1 MTMHT
6 TQRAKYT
13 PRWLA
18 VLTVIAMTI
27 LGLAAP
33 ASAAEINNAVTD
45 VRVTT
50 TDATIF
56 SDVTFEVDW
65 TVPNGS
71 SGGDFFSLDLPD
83 ALDAPDTLTFDLADP
98 AGQVIAIAT
107 VSNGV
112 ITFTLTD
119 AVNGQNNISGTAFIT
134 TGLNQDVVQDGAAQ
148 DITFV
153 TAAGTFTQELVLQ
166 EFVPNPD
173 ALKFVRLL
181 DAPNANGNQVI
192 SGIETRLLTADDLG
206 ATVTI
211 IDTPAPGIELDCAA
225 TSVSI
230 REFPSGD
237 TLSTVPP
244 ADVTETCTP
253 TSSTV
258 SFEVTPDMVD
268 TKVRATFELAI
279 TNPAQTEFSNDGSID
294 IAGDVTLVDA
304 ADAFLEAGGQADAD
318 TFDLALIKQLEDGTN
333 LATVAPGDSVTFT
346 ITVENQ
352 GAVDAANIELVDFVS
367 DGLTLNDDAWTDN
380 GDGTASLST
389 PIAAL
394 AAGESTSVN
403 ITFTVDADATGTIDN
418 FAEISN
424 ATDAN
429 GNPVNDIDS
438 TPDAIN
444 DDVFLNDDDTT
455 GNGLAGE
462 DEDDSDRAQLTIEVP
477 AEPAPEPDPEP
488 EPEPQPEPEPEPAVF
503 DLALIKQLSN
513 GTNLATVESGDAVT
527 FTLTVENQGEVD
539 AANIALTDFIPNG
552 LTLNDLSW
560 TDNGNGTATL
570 NTPIAAL
577 AAGASTT
584 VNITFTVDD
593 NVSGTISNFAEI
605 SDATDADGNAV
616 TDIDSTPDA
625 ISDNDNFVTDDDTT
639 GNGLAGGDEDDHDR
653 AQLNVQIPVEVQQ
666 NTETTPQLAVTGTDE
681 EVLAWAISVS
691 LLLLLF
697 GTMITEATTGFRR
710 SDSK

>member
-1 MTMHT
+1 MT
-6 TQRAKYT
+6 
-13 PRWLA
+13 
-18 VLTVIAMTI
+18 VF
-27 LGLAAP
+27 GLAAP
-33 ASAAEINNAVTD
+33 ASAAEINDAITD

-50 TDATIF
+50 DDANLF
-56 SDVTFEVDW
+56 GDVTFEVDW

-71 SGGDFFSLDLPD
+71 AGGDFFSLDLPPE
-83 ALDAPDTLTFDLADP
+83 LDAPDTLTFDLADP
-98 AGQVIAIAT
+98 AGQVIAVAT
-107 VSNGV
+107 VNAGV

-134 TGLNQDVVQDGAAQ
+134 TGLNQDAVQDGAAQ

-153 TAAGTFTQELVLQ
+153 TATGTITQELVIA

-181 DAPNANGNQVI
+181 DAPNEDGNQVI
-192 SGIETRLLTADDLG
+192 SGIETRLLTADDVG

-211 IDTPAPGIELDCAA
+211 VDTPGAGIELDCAV
-225 TSVSI
+225 TVVTI

-237 TLSTVPP
+237 SLATVDP
-244 ADVTETCTP
+244 AAVTETCIP

-268 TKVRATFELAI
+268 TKVRATFQLRI
-279 TNPAQTEFSNDGSID
+279 TNPDQGEFSNDGSID

-333 LATVAPGDSVTFT
+333 LATVAPGDSVAFT

-352 GAVDAANIELVDFVS
+352 GAVDAGNIEIVDFVPA
-367 DGLTLNDDAWTDN
+367 GLTLADDAWTDN
-380 GDGTASLST
+380 GDGTASLTT
-389 PIAAL
+389 PIADL
-394 AAGESTSVN
+394 PSGESTSVT

-424 ATDAN
+424 ATDAD
-429 GNPVNDIDS
+429 GNPVNDVDS

-462 DEDDSDRAQLTIEVP
+462 DEDDSDRAQLTIQQP
-477 AEPAPEPDPEP
+477 APEP
-488 EPEPQPEPEPEPAVF
+488 EPEPVF
-503 DLALIKQLSN
+503 DLALIKRLSD
-513 GTNLATVESGDAVT
+513 GTNLATVAPGDSVT
-527 FTLTVENQGEVD
+527 FTITVTNQGEVD
-539 AANIALTDFIPNG
+539 AANIEIVDFVPNG
-552 LTLNDLSW
+552 LTLNDLRW
-560 TDNGNGTATL
+560 TANANGTATL

-577 AAGASTT
+577 AAGTSTT
-584 VNITFTVDD
+584 VSITFTVNSDAT
-593 NVSGTISNFAEI
+593 GTIDNFAEI
-605 SDATDADGNAV
+605 SNATDADGNGV

-625 ISDNDNFVTDDDTT
+625 INNDNFVTDDDVT
-639 GNGLAGGDEDDHDR
+639 GNGLTGGDEDDHDR

-666 NTETTPQLAVTGTDE
+666 NTETQPQLAVTGADE
-681 EVLAWAISVS
+681 TVLAWFLSVS

-697 GTMITEATTGFRR
+697 GTMFIEATSDIRR
-710 SDSK
+710 STRKQ

>member
-6 TQRAKYT
+6 TQRAKYA

-33 ASAAEINNAVTD
+33 ASAAEINNAITD

-83 ALDAPDTLTFDLADP
+83 ALDAPDSLTFDLADP
-98 AGQVIAIAT
+98 AGQVIAVAT

-134 TGLNQDVVQDGAAQ
+134 TGLNQDAVQDGAAQ

-211 IDTPAPGIELDCAA
+211 IDTPGPGIELDCAT

-279 TNPAQTEFSNDGSID
+279 TNPAQGEFSNDGSID

-352 GAVDAANIELVDFVS
+352 GAVDAANIELVDFVA

-424 ATDAN
+424 ATDAD
-429 GNPVNDIDS
+429 GNPVTDIDS
-438 TPDAIN
+438 TPDAISDN
-444 DDVFLNDDDTT
+444 DNFVTDDDTT

-477 AEPAPEPDPEP
+477 AE
-488 EPEPQPEPEPEPAVF
+488 PEPEPEPAVF

-513 GTNLATVESGDAVT
+513 GTNLATVESGDTVT

-539 AANIALTDFIPNG
+539 AANIALTDFVPNG
-552 LTLNDLSW
+552 LTLNDLGW
-560 TDNGNGTATL
+560 TDNGDDTATL

-584 VNITFTVDD
+584 VNITLTVDD

-605 SDATDADGNAV
+605 SNATDADGNAV

-666 NTETTPQLAVTGTDE
+666 DTETTPQLAVTGTDE

-697 GTMITEATTGFRR
+697 GTMFTEATTGLRR
-710 SDSK
+710 NEK

>member
-1 MTMHT
+1 MLKRGMTMHT
-6 TQRAKYT
+6 TQRAKYA

-71 SGGDFFSLDLPD
+71 SGGDFFSLGLPD
-83 ALDAPDTLTFDLADP
+83 ALDAPDSLTFDLADP
-98 AGQVIAIAT
+98 AGQVIAVAT

-134 TGLNQDVVQDGAAQ
+134 TGLNQDAVQDGAAQ

-181 DAPNANGNQVI
+181 DEPNANDNQVI

-211 IDTPAPGIELDCAA
+211 IDTPGPGIELDCAI

-279 TNPAQTEFSNDGSID
+279 TNLAQGEFSNAGSID

-352 GAVDAANIELVDFVS
+352 GAVDAANIELVDFVA

-424 ATDAN
+424 ATDAD
-429 GNPVNDIDS
+429 GNPVTDSDS
-438 TPDAIN
+438 TPDAISDN
-444 DDVFLNDDDTT
+444 DNFVTDDDTT

-477 AEPAPEPDPEP
+477 AEP
-488 EPEPQPEPEPEPAVF
+488 EPAVF

-513 GTNLATVESGDAVT
+513 GTNLATVESGDTVT

-539 AANIALTDFIPNG
+539 AANIALTDFVPNG
-552 LTLNDLSW
+552 LTLNDLRW
-560 TDNGNGTATL
+560 TDNGDDTATL

-605 SDATDADGNAV
+605 SNATDADGNAV
-616 TDIDSTPDA
+616 TDIDSAPDA

-666 NTETTPQLAVTGTDE
+666 NTETTPQLAVTGADE

-697 GTMITEATTGFRR
+697 GTMFTEATTGLRR
-710 SDSK
+710 NEK